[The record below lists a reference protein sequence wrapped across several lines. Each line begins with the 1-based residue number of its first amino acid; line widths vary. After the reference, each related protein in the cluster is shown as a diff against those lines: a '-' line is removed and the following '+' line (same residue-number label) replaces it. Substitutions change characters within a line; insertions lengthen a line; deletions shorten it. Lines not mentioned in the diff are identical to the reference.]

1 MRENTD
7 QKKSEYKHFPRSDN
21 LSSKSGFTHHYT
33 EIANIELLMQNLL
46 ANFPSS
52 CVLTSTGVTFYK
64 MYVSSRDTFGYV
76 NKITYLAKISTSGIY
91 L

>member
-33 EIANIELLMQNLL
+33 EIANIELLMQNLTCQFSIL
-46 ANFPSS
+46 LRAYFDWYNILQNVRF
-52 CVLTSTGVTFYK
+52 LKRYFRLRK
-64 MYVSSRDTFGYV
+64 
-76 NKITYLAKISTSGIY
+76 
-91 L
+91 